1 MGTMFWKLQEL
12 AALLFSRRAR
22 RAVHGRLRLRRAYE
36 YVLVMAVMEGTRPTR
51 PYYEGYVDALNL
63 LGAKAASIARTP

>member
-1 MGTMFWKLQEL
+1 MGRMLLRLQEL
-12 AALLFSRRAR
+12 AVLLFSRRAR
-22 RAVHGRLRLRRAYE
+22 RTVHGRVRLRRAYE